1 MPFTAAAMRRKGT
14 SCCCGAH
21 ASRPRWRDRAAASA
35 LVREAVAHGYAYD
48 GTTHAGPEFGPL
60 FP

>member
-1 MPFTAAAMRRKGT
+1 VLLWRARIAAALG
-14 SCCCGAH
+14 
-21 ASRPRWRDRAAASA
+21 DRAAASA

-48 GTTHAGPEFGPL
+48 GTTHAGPRFGPL